1 MDLNWGRDNQKYI
14 NAALGIAWK
23 ERPGMIWHNKGQL
36 RIKTKI
42 TGS

>member
-1 MDLNWGRDNQKYI
+1 MDLNWGRDDQKYMH
-14 NAALGIAWK
+14 AALGISWK